1 MTLEQFYC
9 QAGTIVP
16 TEQFY
21 CEAGTIVSSA
31 QNNFIVKQ

>member
-16 TEQFY
+16 AEQFY